1 MVPERSNVN
10 PKPAGEGSMVNSG
23 ILLDAEI
30 RRTTG
35 IMFESVLSG
44 DPSVTEA
51 EPYSCR
57 YKVLGR
63 EEEQGCGHEDE
74 VEQDQFQGHVPDV
87 YRGRIVRCQFGKLS
101 LAHYGAGSAPRG
113 DEQHESD
120 EEQGAPCGRG
130 SVWHW
135 EDQVAGDI
143 KKM

>member
-1 MVPERSNVN
+1 MVDPGVL
-10 PKPAGEGSMVNSG
+10 P
-23 ILLDAEI
+23 DAEV
-30 RRTTG
+30 RRTAG
-35 IMFESVLSG
+35 VVFENVLSG
-44 DPSVTEA
+44 DPPVAEA
-51 EPYSCR
+51 EPCQHR
-57 YKVLGR
+57 YENLHR
-63 EEEQGCGHEDE
+63 EEEQGGDHEDE
-74 VEQDQFQGHVPDV
+74 VKQDQLQGHIPDV
-87 YRGRIVRCQFGKLS
+87 YCGRIVWYQLRKLP